1 MAVSQKGRDFMKD
14 VSTVIRERRSIRKY
28 QKGKEIPQ
36 SDVDMILEAAM
47 MAPSAGNGRPWEF
60 IVVKSEELRRE
71 IMKVHPFC
79 RFLADASLAIIVC
92 GKPDLVESEML
103 RGYWAQ
109 DCSAATEN
117 ILLQAAGLGYGTVWC
132 GVYPTMDRV
141 EAITKLLNL
150 SSVPFNVIA
159 VGVPDESPAARGFYD
174 KERVT
179 YL

>member
-1 MAVSQKGRDFMKD
+1 MND

-36 SDVDMILEAAM
+36 NDIDMMLEAAM
-47 MAPSAGNGRPWEF
+47 MAPSANNQRPWEF
-60 IVVKSEELRRE
+60 IVIKSEELRKE
-71 IMKVHPFC
+71 IMKVHPYAG
-79 RFLADASLAIIVC
+79 FLADASLAIIVC
-92 GKPDLVESEML
+92 GRNHRIESDTPQ
-103 RGYWAQ
+103 GYWVQ

-132 GVYPTMDRV
+132 GVYPSMDRV
-141 EAITKLLNL
+141 EAIMKLLNL
-150 SSVPFNVIA
+150 SNIPLNVIA